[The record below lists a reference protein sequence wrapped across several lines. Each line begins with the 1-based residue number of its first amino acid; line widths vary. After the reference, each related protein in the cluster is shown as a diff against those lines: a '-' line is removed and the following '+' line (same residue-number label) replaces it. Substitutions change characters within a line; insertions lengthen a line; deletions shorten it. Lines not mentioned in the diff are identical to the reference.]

1 MCSILKQDPEKEYP
15 SNMGQKW
22 TIEEEN
28 ILLSELDE
36 NLSIENIAL
45 SHNRTTGGIIGKQ
58 RNIAY
63 KMYQTNVCIEEI
75 IIKTKLNRE
84 QITEIIARKEEI
96 IARKEEIIARK
107 EEIIAQKEKPNQL
120 SNKDKNKEKVQ
131 PKNKPFSLE
140 NEVIE
145 IKNEIK
151 YLKTT
156 INELVEM
163 MKAVAVYE
171 FENA

>member
-1 MCSILKQDPEKEYP
+1 MDSNINKDKDFP

-22 TIEEEN
+22 SIEEEN
-28 ILLSELDE
+28 TLLSELE
-36 NLSIENIAL
+36 KNLDIEIIAL
-45 SHNRTTGGIIGKQ
+45 SHNRTRGGIIGKQ

-63 KMYQTNVCIEEI
+63 NMYLTNVSIEEI

-84 QITEIIARKEEI
+84 QITELIT
-96 IARKEEIIARK
+96 
-107 EEIIAQKEKPNQL
+107 QKENRLKFKLEKQVKEVKPVR
-120 SNKDKNKEKVQ
+120 KIK
-131 PKNKPFSLE
+131 PKPFSLE

-163 MKAVAVYE
+163 MKAVYE
-171 FENA
+171 FENT

>member
-1 MCSILKQDPEKEYP
+1 MESKLNQNSDKDFP
-15 SNMGQKW
+15 SNMGKKW

-28 ILLSELDE
+28 ILLSELDK
-36 NLSIENIAL
+36 NLDIEMIAL
-45 SHNRTTGGIIGKQ
+45 SHNRTRGGIIGKQ

-63 KMYQTNVCIEEI
+63 NMYITNVSIEEI

-84 QITEIIARKEEI
+84 QITDTII
-96 IARKEEIIARK
+96 
-107 EEIIAQKEKPNQL
+107 QKENRLKYVKP
-120 SNKDKNKEKVQ
+120 VQ
-131 PKNKPFSLE
+131 KIKPKPFSLE

-151 YLKTT
+151 YLKTM

-163 MKAVAVYE
+163 MKAVYE
-171 FENA
+171 FENT

>member
-1 MCSILKQDPEKEYP
+1 MDSNLNKDKEFP

-28 ILLSELDE
+28 ILLSELDK
-36 NLSIENIAL
+36 NLDIEMIAL
-45 SHNRTTGGIIGKQ
+45 SHNRTRGGIVGKQ

-63 KMYQTNVCIEEI
+63 NMYLKNISIEEI

-84 QITEIIARKEEI
+84 QITDT
-96 IARKEEIIARK
+96 
-107 EEIIAQKEKPNQL
+107 IAQKENRLKHAQQAQQVKQAQQPQQV
-120 SNKDKNKEKVQ
+120 KKVKQ
-131 PKNKPFSLE
+131 VQKNKPFSLE

-163 MKAVAVYE
+163 MKAVYE
-171 FENA
+171 FEDA

>member
-1 MCSILKQDPEKEYP
+1 MESKLNQNLDKDFP
-15 SNMGQKW
+15 SNMGKKW

-28 ILLSELDE
+28 ILLSELDK
-36 NLSIENIAL
+36 NLDIEMIAL
-45 SHNRTTGGIIGKQ
+45 SHNRSRGGIIGKQ

-63 KMYQTNVCIEEI
+63 NMYITNVSIEEI

-84 QITEIIARKEEI
+84 QITDTIT
-96 IARKEEIIARK
+96 
-107 EEIIAQKEKPNQL
+107 QKENRLKYVKPVPL
-120 SNKDKNKEKVQ
+120 VKPKPVQ
-131 PKNKPFSLE
+131 KIKPKPFSLE

-163 MKAVAVYE
+163 MKAVYE
-171 FENA
+171 FENT